1 MALETIPQDQLIHR
15 AYYRGWNRNTKFAR
29 WDATQ
34 NCFVFWRA
42 KFDSV
47 YISTAPHGENAYQGD
62 IFRPWAQVS
71 DEEITFPVPFYAEGD
86 TDPEPTAQAMH
97 EEDVRQFKLEN
108 PDVIMDPYG
117 MSK

>member
-1 MALETIPQDQLIHR
+1 MALETIPEEQLVHR
-15 AYYRGWNRNTKFAR
+15 AYYRGWNRNASFAR

-42 KFDSV
+42 KFDYV
-47 YISTAPHGENAYQGD
+47 YIETAIHGDSARAGD
-62 IFRPWAQVS
+62 IFRPWRQVP

-97 EEDVRQFKLEN
+97 EEDQRLFKLEN
-108 PDVIMDPYG
+108 PDVIMEPYG
-117 MSK
+117 RG